1 MQTLQP
7 MQRRIVSARPV
18 RAFRG
23 ICGSVISARFM
34 PNASATPSPIS
45 RSASAGSSTREVAIS
60 GLPTRNG
67 AASSAIAFRGT
78 VGGGTMLTQPSNVDE
93 LPIAMCT

>member
-7 MQRRIVSARPV
+7 MQRRIERERPV
-18 RAFRG
+18 RAFSG

-34 PNASATPSPIS
+34 PKASATPSPIM
-45 RSASAGSSTREVAIS
+45 RSASAGSTTREVAIS
-60 GLPTRNG
+60 GLPTRKG
-67 AASSAIAFRGT
+67 RASSPIALRGT
-78 VGGGTMLTQPSNVDE
+78 VGGGTMLTQPSNVAE